1 GPQRDRSVLVTDEV
15 AWRRANAGQPCG
27 KLLRITDRGR
37 EQEQP
42 GLRGAED
49 DRFFPDDPALRVA
62 QELALV
68 NDDEAQGVQPDVDL
82 ASRRVIEEVTKYF
95 RRHDQDR
102 CGGVVTSVAGDDA
115 DKLRPEDLAKLG
127 VLRVRQGLERRG
139 VDDSPVLVHGAA
151 GRPHGE
157 VGLAAARRDTYDH
170 G

>member
-1 GPQRDRSVLVTDEV
+1 MEVAGPQRDRPVLVADEV
-15 AWRRANAGQPCG
+15 ARRRANAGQPCG
-27 KLLRITDRGR
+27 KLLWNADRSR

-102 CGGVVTSVAGDDA
+102 CGGVVTSVAGRDA
-115 DKLRPEDLAKLG
+115 DKLRPQDLAKVG
-127 VLRVRQGLERRG
+127 VLCCRKALTR
-139 VDDSPVLVHGAA
+139 AA
-151 GRPHGE
+151 
-157 VGLAAARRDTYDH
+157 
-170 G
+170 